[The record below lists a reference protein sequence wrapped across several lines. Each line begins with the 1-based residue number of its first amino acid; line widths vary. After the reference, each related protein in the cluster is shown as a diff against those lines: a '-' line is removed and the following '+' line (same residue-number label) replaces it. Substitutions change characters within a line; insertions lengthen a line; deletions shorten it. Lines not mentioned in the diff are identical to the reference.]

1 MYVAHVGI
9 DREAKEIEHKAAENL
24 PHWFAYLCGGT
35 TAPSACPPLLHPTRK
50 YATKRAEQG
59 LEPQRQTDPRT
70 EHFFGATGWRFPR
83 TMRNG
88 MG

>member
-35 TAPSACPPLLHPTRK
+35 TAPSAYPPLLHPIRK

-59 LEPQRQTDPRT
+59 LEPQRQTHARSISSGRLGGGSP
-70 EHFFGATGWRFPR
+70 AP
-83 TMRNG
+83 
-88 MG
+88 